1 MNLFIVI
8 NLKREKK
15 KLKMNSEKIFIPLND
30 DLLFKETITHEHN
43 RKQLVRFLEYTTFFD
58 RSTIINNLRVKY
70 ESVLDKTKYTDKAM
84 RGDVVIEFSNYKIN
98 LESYTYFDNN
108 SFNKST
114 SYVMRV
120 FSTNLERGNDYDNL
134 EGVIQINLID
144 NVKMAFD
151 ESPYSEY
158 YITNANNLEDK
169 KLVDKFKIKYYRID
183 KIRNIPYNELTDE
196 ARWIR
201 FFGAQ
206 SAEERRM
213 LAEGDELL
221 MELNEWVEEYVN
233 DERTKRIF
241 GEWAEKLALDK
252 GIKQGFEKGIEQG
265 FEKGIEQG
273 LEKGIEQGT
282 KEGKKQEKINI
293 AKNLLTMNFEV
304 DKIVL
309 ITGLSV
315 EEVEALKN

>member
-1 MNLFIVI
+1 
-8 NLKREKK
+8 
-15 KLKMNSEKIFIPLND
+15 
-30 DLLFKETITHEHN
+30 
-43 RKQLVRFLEYTTFFD
+43 
-58 RSTIINNLRVKY
+58 
-70 ESVLDKTKYTDKAM
+70 
-84 RGDVVIEFSNYKIN
+84 
-98 LESYTYFDNN
+98 
-108 SFNKST
+108 
-114 SYVMRV
+114 
-120 FSTNLERGNDYDNL
+120 
-134 EGVIQINLID
+134 
-144 NVKMAFD
+144 
-151 ESPYSEY
+151 
-158 YITNANNLEDK
+158 
-169 KLVDKFKIKYYRID
+169 
-183 KIRNIPYNELTDE
+183 
-196 ARWIR
+196 
-201 FFGAQ
+201 
-206 SAEERRM
+206 
-213 LAEGDELL
+213 